1 MSVNIKTNKLQGICP
16 HCGSEMTHLKNHI
29 RTNILEIETECPK
42 CTAVGVETYELLL
55 IENRANVYLTD
66 KRN

>member
-1 MSVNIKTNKLQGICP
+1 MSVNIKTNKYQGICP
-16 HCGSEMTHLKNHI
+16 HCGSEMTVIQKRI

-55 IENRANVYLTD
+55 IENRASVYLTD